1 MTVFG
6 HMMDSAE
13 QQYTA
18 ILQSFIKSNDEGD
31 LMRAQDFGRALVSSD
46 TPPEEVGGFHDA
58 AMSHIVANTGI
69 SNLIEFQ
76 ERASAVLLE
85 VLMAYGLA
93 YRKQMEHLQTPSN
106 ALKASEQR
114 YLQVFERNQVAQIV
128 NDPNN
133 EQNVI
138 AHQTATEH
146 FGYAP
151 SELQNE
157 TLDSL
162 SIDPVEHLHKSI
174 SSVLSNESALF
185 YFSHLHRAGAIFDA
199 EFHATSIDIRGDALI
214 FAIIQD
220 ITERRKAEEQVQYL
234 ATHDSLTSLPNR
246 TLFVD
251 RIEMMLAE
259 AERSTTPAALI
270 SFNIDDFKSIND
282 ALGADAADLV
292 LQKIATRLKAGVR
305 ATDTVARLGSDEF
318 GITWGDLRDIDDLSG
333 IVNKITRAT
342 DQPIDVNGHPVRI
355 TASMGVS
362 IYPYDA
368 TTSSALLQHA
378 EQALHT
384 AKAMGGRKC
393 EFFVGDMGAK
403 AEDRRRLEDDLYL
416 AIERE
421 ELELHYQ
428 GQVDIRTG
436 LLMGAEA
443 LVRWNNPDRGYVSP
457 VTFIPV
463 AESNGLIIPIGK
475 WVLEQACRQISE
487 WSTMATP
494 PVVSVNMSPV
504 QMHENDIVEMV
515 KKTMEE
521 YRISPRLLNLELT
534 ETAIM
539 RDTEQGGRILDQFR
553 KLGVELALDD
563 FGTGFSS
570 LSYLNRYPFSKL
582 KIDREFINDI
592 TPKERAVPLV
602 DATISMGH
610 SLGMSVVAEGV
621 ENMQQVQYLKEKGC
635 DIVQGY
641 VFCRPVP
648 AQEFSTAMLNWDKDR
663 INAV

>member
-31 LMRAQDFGRALVSSD
+31 LMRAQDFGKALVNSD
-46 TPPEEVGGFHDA
+46 TPPEEVGELHDA
-58 AMSHIVANTGI
+58 AMKHIVANNSI

-93 YRKQMEHLQTPSN
+93 YREQIEHLNAQSQ
-106 ALKASEQR
+106 ALKESEER
-114 YLQVFERNQVAQIV
+114 YRQVFEHNQVAQILI
-128 NDPNN
+128 DPTNYQIVEAN
-133 EQNVI
+133 Q
-138 AHQTATEH
+138 AAADY
-146 FGYAP
+146 FGYAL

-157 TLDSL
+157 TLASL
-162 SIDPVEHLHKSI
+162 SIDPVEHLQKSI
-174 SSVLSNESALF
+174 SSVLSNESSLF
-185 YFSHLHRAGAIFDA
+185 YFSHLHQAGAIFDA
-199 EFHATSIDIRGDALI
+199 EFHATSIEIRGESLI

-270 SFNIDDFKSIND
+270 SFNIDDFKTIND
-282 ALGADAADLV
+282 ALGADAADFV

-318 GITWGDLRDIDDLSG
+318 GITWADLHDIDDLSG
-333 IVNKITRAT
+333 IINKIARAT
-342 DQPIDVNGHPVRI
+342 DQPIDVNGHPVRV

-384 AKAMGGRKC
+384 AKETGGRKC
-393 EFFVGDMGAK
+393 EFFVGSMGAK

-416 AIERE
+416 ALERE

-436 LLMGAEA
+436 LLMGTEA
-443 LVRWNNPDRGYVSP
+443 LLRWNNPDRGYVSP

-463 AESNGLIIPIGK
+463 AEANGLIIPIGK

-487 WSTMATP
+487 WSTLATP

-515 KKTMEE
+515 NKTMEE
-521 YRISPRLLNLELT
+521 HRISPRLLNLELT

-553 KLGVELALDD
+553 DLGVELALDD

-570 LSYLNRYPFSKL
+570 LSYLNRFPFSKL

-592 TPKERAVPLV
+592 TQDKNAVPLV

-610 SLGMSVVAEGV
+610 SLGMTVVAEGV
-621 ENMQQVQYLKEKGC
+621 ESMQQVQYLKDKGC
-635 DIVQGY
+635 DIIQGF

-648 AQEFSTAMLNWDKDR
+648 AQEFTNAILNWDQDQ
-663 INAV
+663 INAA